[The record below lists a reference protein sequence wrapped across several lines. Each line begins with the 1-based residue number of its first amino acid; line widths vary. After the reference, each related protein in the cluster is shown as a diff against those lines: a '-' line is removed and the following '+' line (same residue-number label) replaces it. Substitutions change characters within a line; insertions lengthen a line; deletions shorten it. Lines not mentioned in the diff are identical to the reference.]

1 MKTPVGIS
9 RGTGYARLTESQ
21 RESIIEAFKKLR
33 NAHPGYTDYK
43 HLCAQVAY
51 DLYFH
56 GDASAWNHA
65 HGRRSDAY
73 AAVITVL
80 VHNNILTLILG
91 PGAR

>member
-51 DLYFH
+51 DL
-56 GDASAWNHA
+56 
-65 HGRRSDAY
+65 
-73 AAVITVL
+73 ITVL